1 MIPSM
6 IDIIDNP
13 RIEPQEKIRQLT
25 NMKTEAIYTIDTV
38 IKQIVS
44 PDQEIP
50 DKVLADHEIDALTKS
65 IFD

>member
-25 NMKTEAIYTIDTV
+25 NMKTEAI
-38 IKQIVS
+38 
-44 PDQEIP
+44 
-50 DKVLADHEIDALTKS
+50 
-65 IFD
+65 